1 MSTSPDTSHR
11 EAANGTNSQA
21 AAGVRQLKEQFL
33 ASLNHEIRTPLTGI
47 MGMIDLLMET
57 SVDEEQREYIRAAR
71 LCAETLNEILDS
83 TLELAALSADQVV
96 CERAEFHLAGLLH
109 TAVMEYKAKAE
120 AQGLE
125 LAYVRA
131 DGLPPVAIGD
141 TIRIRRIISILLNNA
156 IKYTPRGR
164 VEVRVQGEKRHDRFH
179 LSVAVADT
187 GIGIAQEQLDSIFE
201 SFHQADRGLSRRYA
215 GLGLGLSVAQKLVA
229 LMGVQISVESRLG
242 EGSTFTFAIP
252 LDLPGDV
259 PPAAPLAPG
268 KKARILVVD
277 DNSVVQQVVEHIL
290 KPGPYQVS
298 GAISGLAA
306 LETLAASRFDAVL
319 MDLQMPELDGFE
331 TTRHLRKIPGCATI
345 PVLAFTANE
354 TDECRWLCRKAGMRG
369 FVSKPVQREHLISAL
384 EECIE

>member
-11 EAANGTNSQA
+11 EAVNGTNSQA

-96 CERAEFHLAGLLH
+96 CDRAEFHLAGLLH
-109 TAVMEYKAKAE
+109 TAVTEYKAKAE

-125 LAYVRA
+125 LVYNRA
-131 DGLPPVAIGD
+131 EGLPPVAIGD
-141 TIRIRRIISILLNNA
+141 AIRIRRIISILLNNA
-156 IKYTPRGR
+156 VKYTPQGR
-164 VEVRVQGEKRHDRFH
+164 VEVRAQGERRHDRFH
-179 LSVAVADT
+179 LSVAVVDT

-229 LMGVQISVESRLG
+229 LMGGQISVESCLG
-242 EGSTFTFAIP
+242 EGSMFTFAIP
-252 LDLPGDV
+252 LDVPGDA
-259 PPAAPLAPG
+259 PPVAPLAPG

-277 DNSVVQQVVEHIL
+277 DNSVVQQVVAHIL

-298 GAISGLAA
+298 GATSGTAA
-306 LETLAASRFDAVL
+306 LEALAATRFDAVL
-319 MDLQMPELDGFE
+319 MDLQMPDLDGFE